1 VSRTIA
7 IAAVAL
13 LLAGAPV
20 ARAAEN
26 AATPVPDF
34 SGTWVGD
41 NEFKFQ
47 EPASGTGPIGD
58 LPGHV
63 HVQRGTDA
71 QGRDVSSN
79 AWVGNYESPVLTP
92 WAQGLLKTKA
102 EAAMKGHDPFWAP
115 ATCWPGGINV
125 ILWPEPTFFLQSPK
139 EVTIIYQRDHQVRH
153 VYLNAQHSANPTPSW
168 YGESVGHYD
177 GNTLV
182 IDTIGMNTQN
192 GVDRY
197 GTPHSEDL
205 RIIERYTVSPDG
217 KMLTGVLTFDDPKA
231 YTQKWSGVVK
241 YHRTNAPLQETI
253 CAETPVDL
261 FTGKAFAIPIAS
273 RPGF

>member
-1 VSRTIA
+1 MIA
-7 IAAVAL
+7 TAMAAAAL
-13 LLAGAPV
+13 LAAGPA
-20 ARAAEN
+20 ARAEPGA
-26 AATPVPDF
+26 PVPDF
-34 SGTWVGD
+34 SGAWVGD
-41 NEFKFQ
+41 NEFKLQ
-47 EPASGTGPIGD
+47 APPSGQGPVSD
-58 LPGHV
+58 LAGHV

-79 AWVGNYESPVLTP
+79 AWVGNYNDPILTP
-92 WAQGLLKTKA
+92 WAQGLLKTEA
-102 EAAMKGHDPFWAP
+102 ESAIKGGDPFWAP

-125 ILWPEPTFFLQSPK
+125 ILWPEPTFFVQSAK
-139 EVTIIYQRDHQVRH
+139 EVTLIYQRDHQVRH

-197 GTPHSEDL
+197 GTPHSSDL
-205 RIIERYTVSPDG
+205 RVTERYTVSPDG
-217 KMLTGVLTFDDPKA
+217 KTLTGMLTFDDPKA
-231 YTQKWSGVVK
+231 YTAKWTGVVT
-241 YHRTNAPLQETI
+241 YHHTKAALQETI

-261 FTGKAFAIPIAS
+261 FTGKAFTIPIAQRS
-273 RPGF
+273 DF